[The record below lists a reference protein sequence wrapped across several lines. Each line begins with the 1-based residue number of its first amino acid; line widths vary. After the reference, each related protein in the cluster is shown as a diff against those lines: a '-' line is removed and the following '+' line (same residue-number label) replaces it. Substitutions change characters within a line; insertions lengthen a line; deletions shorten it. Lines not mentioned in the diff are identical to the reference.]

1 VVRDQPDGPALIP
14 LEAIKAVTVGNL
26 SQVLDHRITR
36 SLGRT
41 VHVLHFLEVVS
52 CACDHLGRLTA
63 LVSLTLRCTVSEDC
77 TVVFNPHPPPDFEG
91 RAGVRHE
98 SDPRR
103 ARHVVAV
110 NPAGKGVW
118 PTTIAG
124 SRGIAPAFPRNAPTA
139 DLLRRCVQPLT

>member
-1 VVRDQPDGPALIP
+1 MVLDQPDGPALIP

-26 SQVLDHRITR
+26 SQVRDHCITR

-41 VHVLHFLEVVS
+41 AHVLHFLDVVS
-52 CACDHLGRLTA
+52 CACDHLGWLTA
-63 LVSLTLRCTVSEDC
+63 LVGLALRCPVSEDC
-77 TVVFNPHPPPDFEG
+77 TVVFDPLAPADFEG
-91 RAGVRHE
+91 RAGERHK
-98 SDPRR
+98 SDPRL

-124 SRGIAPAFPRNAPTA
+124 SRGIAPAFPRSAPTA